1 MLRYLCKRGMEV
13 RRKTK
18 CVFSGTVLSGC
29 IGALLG
35 AVLIGINI
43 NMQDLDALGP
53 AIALMLLPL
62 LYGYIV
68 KALIRLCLFLDCEN
82 SNYLPDPLEVNLV
95 PVS

>member
-1 MLRYLCKRGMEV
+1 
-13 RRKTK
+13 
-18 CVFSGTVLSGC
+18 
-29 IGALLG
+29 
-35 AVLIGINI
+35 
-43 NMQDLDALGP
+43 MQDLDALGP

-82 SNYLPDPLEVNLV
+82 SNYLPDPLELNVV